1 MKAAILPRTGPPD
14 VFQIIDVP
22 VPECG
27 PGDVLVEVMASGVS
41 SRDIA
46 ERNGTYRRDVV
57 LPLIIGL
64 EIAGIVRAVGNQVT
78 SLEVGDHIAT
88 KAFSSCGTC
97 RYCRTGR
104 ETTCLDRQP
113 VRGGYGQFTALAED
127 ACVKIPDSI
136 PFEAACSLGPA
147 AGVAMNAVRD
157 TARVSMGETVLVSGA
172 SSGVG
177 LFAVQLAALAGAHV
191 IALSRDRA
199 KVDFLRGLGAQ
210 EVVVIGENGKF
221 AHQVLAATDG
231 EGVDVVI
238 DNVGSAVFWECFQ
251 SLALHGRY
259 AVVGEVVGKRI
270 EVNLARIFFKRAQL
284 LGVGSVSRV
293 QLGDVAA
300 LCAEG
305 KLRPQIDS
313 VLPLEQVAD
322 AHQRVEKGQASGRV
336 ILSLNTA
343 VKIAGT

>member
-1 MKAAILPRTGPPD
+1 MKAAVLPHTGPPD
-14 VFQIIDVP
+14 VFQISDVP

-64 EIAGIVRAVGNQVT
+64 EIAGIVRATGDQVT
-78 SLEVGDHIAT
+78 SLSIGDHIAT

-104 ETTCLDRQP
+104 ETTCLARQP
-113 VRGGYGQFTALAED
+113 VRGGYGQFTALPED
-127 ACVKIPDSI
+127 ACVKIPNSI

-157 TARVSMGETVLVSGA
+157 TARVVMGETVLVSGA

-177 LFAVQLAALAGAHV
+177 LFSVQLAALAGARV
-191 IALSRDRA
+191 IALSRDPT
-199 KVDFLRGLGAQ
+199 KVDFLRDLGAH
-210 EVVVIGENGKF
+210 EIVLIGKDGKF
-221 AHQVLAATDG
+221 AQQVLAHTDG

-259 AVVGEVVGKRI
+259 GVVGEVVGKRI
-270 EVNLARIFFKRAQL
+270 QVNLARIFFKRAQL

-293 QLGDVAA
+293 QLADVAA

-305 KLRPQIDS
+305 KLHARIDS
-313 VLPLEQVAD
+313 VLPLEQVAQ
-322 AHQRVEKGQASGRV
+322 AHRRVEMGLASGRV
-336 ILSLNTA
+336 ILSHNSELDLGKA
-343 VKIAGT
+343 